1 VSLTVANAA
10 YQRFSVALIPHTRDV
25 TNANSWQEGTHV
37 NLEVDIVAKYVERL
51 TQWTPNTPAAIRY
64 RDVR

>member
-1 VSLTVANAA
+1 MQA

-37 NLEVDIVAKYVERL
+37 NLK
-51 TQWTPNTPAAIRY
+51 WTLSQNTLS
-64 RDVR
+64 V